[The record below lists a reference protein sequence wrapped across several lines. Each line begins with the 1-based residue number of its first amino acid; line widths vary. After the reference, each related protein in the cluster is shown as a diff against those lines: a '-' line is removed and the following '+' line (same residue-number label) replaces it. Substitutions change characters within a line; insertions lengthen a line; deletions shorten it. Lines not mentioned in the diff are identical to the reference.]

1 MMNYRSFNPIN
12 LVVEIVGDKWTLLI
26 LRDIILENKRYFGE
40 FRESEERISSN
51 ILADRLVTLEKHG
64 LISKTVDLLTKQKV
78 LYSLTEKGI
87 DLLPLLIEFITWS
100 LKYQPVDLVRYKPA
114 ADLIE
119 ADIQTRDNMR
129 ELLIKRHLTG

>member
-40 FRESEERISSN
+40 FRESEEKISSN
-51 ILADRLVTLEKHG
+51 ILADRLATLEING
-64 LISKTVDLLTKQKV
+64 LLSKTVDSITKQKV
-78 LYSLTEKGI
+78 LYSLTKKGI

-114 ADLIE
+114 ADLIATDVE
-119 ADIQTRDNMR
+119 TRDKMR
-129 ELLIKRHLTG
+129 QLLMKRHLPK